1 MTTNRSNLSLAM
13 QKIAEIIK
21 VMDSNIEIYSIS
33 QDPEDDEIY
42 TVTMQTGIVIRQMT
56 FKVAYGGKV
65 QKISSSW

>member
-65 QKISSSW
+65 QKISYSW